1 MAKVLKYSGFQTL
14 CDAAFALFVVAWF
27 VARHVCYLMICWS
40 IYAHVPALMP
50 VGCYSSI
57 TGAQLSTDGG
67 SDIASNILQ
76 SFIAPGDPVCYN
88 NRIRVAF
95 LSLLLVLQGI
105 TILWFAMIVRVAY
118 KVVLGQPADDSRSD
132 DEGAADEAEEDVN
145 DDEAELE
152 GADAEALAAAQAQ
165 APLGPT
171 GAPPLELTV
180 GVEDVHL
187 PRRVSVRYRKS
198 NGHSSGFPLAASD
211 RKELLGRIGCDKP
224 S

>member
-1 MAKVLKYSGFQTL
+1 
-14 CDAAFALFVVAWF
+14 
-27 VARHVCYLMICWS
+27 MICWS
-40 IYAHVPALMP
+40 IYAHVPTLMP
-50 VGCYSSI
+50 VGCYSSV
-57 TGAQLSTDGG
+57 TGARLSTDGG

-76 SFIAPGDPVCYN
+76 SFLAPGDPVCFN
-88 NRIRVAF
+88 DRIRVAF

-132 DEGAADEAEEDVN
+132 DEGAADELEEHAHD
-145 DDEAELE
+145 DDEAEQE
-152 GADAEALAAAQAQ
+152 GAADADALAAGRAQV
-165 APLGPT
+165 PPGLT
-171 GAPPLELTV
+171 VAPPLELTV

-187 PRRVSVRYRKS
+187 PRRVSMRYRKS
-198 NGHSSGFPLAASD
+198 NAHSSGFPLAASD